1 MKQVLT
7 SDNTD
12 FLMYYVVEIRFN
24 QHTIFIE
31 VSANQHTINI
41 EVSANQRTINIKV
54 STNQR
59 TINIEVST
67 NQRTMNIEVSTNQ
80 RTVNIEVSMINKV
93 HSKRFSVI
101 KFFVKLRKCLKEDFN
116 ANLKSQLRFHLKLSN
131 LVALK
136 SIYKFYL
143 SRSFYYI

>member
-41 EVSANQRTINIKV
+41 EVS
-54 STNQR
+54 TNQR

-67 NQRTMNIEVSTNQ
+67 NQRTMNIEVS
-80 RTVNIEVSMINKV
+80 MINKV
-93 HSKRFSVI
+93 HSKRFFCHKVFCKI
-101 KFFVKLRKCLKEDFN
+101 
-116 ANLKSQLRFHLKLSN
+116 A
-131 LVALK
+131 
-136 SIYKFYL
+136 
-143 SRSFYYI
+143 